1 MKSRTGRL
9 AAPSKLIA
17 APHGVWC
24 RSVKKSGAIDVQVI
38 PLGAEMV
45 VDDVEQDR
53 EAARMARLDQ
63 RLQILGPAIGGS
75 GRVTTARRHSPS
87 CAAPETAAIGISSI
101 AVTPSATRWS
111 SRDDRA
117 GEIAALG
124 KRAEMQFVDD
134 HLFPAAARASR
145 YRASR

>member
-1 MKSRTGRL
+1 MVPLGEE
-9 AAPSKLIA
+9 IA
-17 APHGVWC
+17 GD
-24 RSVKKSGAIDVQVI
+24 DVQVI
-38 PLGAEMV
+38 TLGAEMV

-53 EAARMARLDQ
+53 EAARVARLDQ

-75 GRVTTARRHSPS
+75 GREELHAVIAPVAPPGKLRDRHQLDRGHAELDEIVEP
-87 CAAPETAAIGISSI
+87 
-101 AVTPSATRWS
+101 R
-111 SRDDRA
+111 DRA

-145 YRASR
+145 YRTSDRRRDR